1 MAKPII
7 AIVGRP
13 NVGKSTVFN
22 RLTGLRQ
29 HTGNWPGKTVERAEG
44 YFSQAGQRFRLVD
57 LPGTYS
63 LAADSPEEEVAGA
76 FLQSGQAVTITSA
89 PVASSCAAT
98 DRAIC
103 TCWPSEMAVLATEEP
118 QQRAF
123 SRVEA
128 GSSNSPTASITARG
142 SS

>member
-1 MAKPII
+1 MIYRFCVCKDKTNFPFRQINFSEKTPSHTLHAVCQPVRGSNHFI
-7 AIVGRP
+7 AATTISARSRTSLFVPRP
-13 NVGKSTVFN
+13 M
-22 RLTGLRQ
+22 
-29 HTGNWPGKTVERAEG
+29 
-44 YFSQAGQRFRLVD
+44 
-57 LPGTYS
+57 
-63 LAADSPEEEVAGA
+63 A

>member
-1 MAKPII
+1 MAATTISARSRTSLFVP
-7 AIVGRP
+7 RP
-13 NVGKSTVFN
+13 M
-22 RLTGLRQ
+22 
-29 HTGNWPGKTVERAEG
+29 
-44 YFSQAGQRFRLVD
+44 
-57 LPGTYS
+57 
-63 LAADSPEEEVAGA
+63 A

-103 TCWPSEMAVLATEEP
+103 TYWPSEMAVLATEEP